1 MPESLV
7 VRSLSRKTGPEI
19 ATDET
24 TLVALAVRDPRAF
37 APLYDRY
44 LDPIHRYC
52 YRRLG
57 SREAAEDATSR
68 TFENA
73 LKGLDKFR
81 GGSFRSW
88 LFTIAHRVVI
98 DDGRS
103 TRPVKS
109 LEAIAWVLD
118 PAPSPEDR
126 VLTGERLGSVH
137 SLLKKLSFDQR
148 QVVELRLSG
157 LTGRE
162 IADVVDRSHAWVRTT
177 QTRALARLRTFVVD
191 IPEAEGWHDV

>member
-7 VRSLSRKTGPEI
+7 VRSLSRKVGSETAI
-19 ATDET
+19 DEA

-37 APLYDRY
+37 APLYARY
-44 LDPIHRYC
+44 LDSIHRYC

-73 LKGLDKFR
+73 LKGLHKFR
-81 GGSFRSW
+81 GGSFRAW

-126 VLTGERLGSVH
+126 VLTGERLGAVH
-137 SLLKKLSFDQR
+137 SLLNILSFDQR

-157 LTGRE
+157 LSGRE
-162 IADVVDRSHAWVRTT
+162 IADVLDRSHAWVRTT
-177 QTRALARLRTFVVD
+177 QMRALARLRTFVAD